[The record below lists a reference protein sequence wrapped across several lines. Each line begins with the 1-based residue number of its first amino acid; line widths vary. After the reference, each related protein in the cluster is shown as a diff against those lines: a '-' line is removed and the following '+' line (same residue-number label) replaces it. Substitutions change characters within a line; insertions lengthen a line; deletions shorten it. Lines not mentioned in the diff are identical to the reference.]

1 MKISINNL
9 INIALILL
17 CLFFGTLWYMQG
29 SGYKKKLKEADKR
42 IEAVE
47 KVRDSLKLVNKKLTK
62 DYIDIQKSISDRD
75 KKIKTIEK
83 ELELSRKNLNL
94 ALADAEKKRKEMEE
108 SKRRIKKLKD
118 NPIKREGDDLINSL
132 IDKLKN

>member
-1 MKISINNL
+1 MKISINNI
-9 INIALILL
+9 INIALIIL

-47 KVRDSLKLVNKKLTK
+47 KVRDSLKLVNKRLSK
-62 DYIDIQKSISDRD
+62 DYFDIQNSMSDRD

-83 ELELSRKNLNL
+83 ELQLAKKDLDL
-94 ALADAEKKRKEMEE
+94 ALADAEKRKKDMEE
-108 SKRRIKKLKD
+108 SKKRIKKLKD

>member
-1 MKISINNL
+1 MKISINNI
-9 INIALILL
+9 INIALIIL

-47 KVRDSLKLVNKKLTK
+47 KVRDSLKLVNKRLTK
-62 DYIDIQKSISDRD
+62 DYIDIQNSMYDRD
-75 KKIKTIEK
+75 KKIKTIEN
-83 ELELSRKNLNL
+83 ELKMAKKDL
-94 ALADAEKKRKEMEE
+94 ALAVADAEKRKKDMEE
-108 SKRRIKKLKD
+108 SKKRIKKLKD